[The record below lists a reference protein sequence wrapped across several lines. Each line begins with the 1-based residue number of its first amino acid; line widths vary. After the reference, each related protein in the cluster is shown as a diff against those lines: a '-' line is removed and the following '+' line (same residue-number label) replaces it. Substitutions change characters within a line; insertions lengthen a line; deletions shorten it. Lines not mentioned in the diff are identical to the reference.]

1 MEVDN
6 NLEIDENIYHI
17 FLGNRLVTTKKNG
30 AQGYLFTNAKTG
42 SHYEKV
48 YVNNME
54 DGYSFNENQTE
65 QLQKTIL
72 NANTAAFWIRS
83 KILDS
88 KTYRCQ
94 VIFLRIEKVEIFY
107 LRNDYKD
114 NILHL

>member
-6 NLEIDENIYHI
+6 NFETN
-17 FLGNRLVTTKKNG
+17 GNSFHNFFCIRLVTTKKND
-30 AQGYLFTNAKTG
+30 AQGYLFTKAKSG

-54 DGYSFNENQTE
+54 DRYSFNENEAE
-65 QLQKTIL
+65 QLQKTVL

-88 KTYRCQ
+88 KTYKCQ
-94 VIFLRIEKVEIFY
+94 VIILRRKK
-107 LRNDYKD
+107 NDASY
-114 NILHL
+114 I